1 MYDAGLTLAIALA
14 AGVLAQSVSRQARL
28 PGIVLLLATGA
39 VLGPEG
45 AGWVDPDALGDG
57 VFGIVDFGIA
67 IILFEGGLNL
77 EWSRLKRQEA
87 SIRRLITVGA
97 AMTFA
102 GAAALARLAMD
113 WSWDLSLLF
122 GSLVVVTGPTVVAP
136 LLRDMRLQPRLRTI
150 LERRGVNRD
159 GLTRQPAGLDES
171 LLHPRKDGP
180 VRLQIDQAPRAR
192 NRRMIGWRLVHGQ
205 PQKAADRQRV
215 RRAPRNPAF
224 RVDAF
229 EGADQQ
235 QAEVAPGCQARSA
248 HHGRVEPVT
257 QAFDEPI
264 DVVPVEQRRQPR
276 VERMARR
283 GGQVRRRDPQR
294 RLIRLARSHS
304 HARQCS
310 TTDRLCRS
318 LITPTFT
325 TGC

>member
-67 IILFEGGLNL
+67 IILFEGRLNL

-87 SIRRLITVGA
+87 SIRRLITLGA

-150 LERRGVNRD
+150 LEAEGVLID
-159 GLTRQPAGLDES
+159 PIGALLAVSVLQVVTRPALDTMTTRPVWS
-171 LLHPRKDGP
+171 PPVSALVLSQAWPP
-180 VRLQIDQAPRAR
+180 VRCWSWRFATGCWSPVATSTSSRC
-192 NRRMIGWRLVHGQ
+192 RRSFCSF
-205 PQKAADRQRV
+205 
-215 RRAPRNPAF
+215 RRA
-224 RVDAF
+224 VL
-229 EGADQQ
+229 
-235 QAEVAPGCQARSA
+235 SS
-248 HHGRVEPVT
+248 
-257 QAFDEPI
+257 
-264 DVVPVEQRRQPR
+264 RRA
-276 VERMARR
+276 V
-283 GGQVRRRDPQR
+283 
-294 RLIRLARSHS
+294 
-304 HARQCS
+304 
-310 TTDRLCRS
+310 
-318 LITPTFT
+318 
-325 TGC
+325 

>member
-1 MYDAGLTLAIALA
+1 MVPADDAAH
-14 AGVLAQSVSRQARL
+14 
-28 PGIVLLLATGA
+28 
-39 VLGPEG
+39 
-45 AGWVDPDALGDG
+45 
-57 VFGIVDFGIA
+57 
-67 IILFEGGLNL
+67 
-77 EWSRLKRQEA
+77 
-87 SIRRLITVGA
+87 RRV
-97 AMTFA
+97 
-102 GAAALARLAMD
+102 R
-113 WSWDLSLLF
+113 
-122 GSLVVVTGPTVVAP
+122 
-136 LLRDMRLQPRLRTI
+136 

-159 GLTRQPAGLDES
+159 GLTLQTAGLDES

-205 PQKAADRQRV
+205 PQQAADRQRV
-215 RRAPRNPAF
+215 RRAPRHPAF

-229 EGADQQ
+229 EVADQQ

-325 TGC
+325 TGPWRCHLHRYTVAGMAGLTRRVLATSAKFDLLGRIEAQSLRRSARVRRTTSR

>member
-1 MYDAGLTLAIALA
+1 MSTACSALCA
-14 AGVLAQSVSRQARL
+14 RCVRPSFIFVTFASGSWGCVQSVFEVFFFRFRSSRAR
-28 PGIVLLLATGA
+28 PSRVGVSTPEA
-39 VLGPEG
+39 VARPARNAWSLSP
-45 AGWVDPDALGDG
+45 VSRRTMLR
-57 VFGIVDFGIA
+57 IA
-67 IILFEGGLNL
+67 AF
-77 EWSRLKRQEA
+77 R
-87 SIRRLITVGA
+87 
-97 AMTFA
+97 
-102 GAAALARLAMD
+102 
-113 WSWDLSLLF
+113 
-122 GSLVVVTGPTVVAP
+122 
-136 LLRDMRLQPRLRTI
+136 

-229 EGADQQ
+229 EVADQP

-264 DVVPVEQRRQPR
+264 EVVPVEQRRQPR